1 MEFLRTFSGL
11 ASVTLLLLNGEIM
24 GTTSIFS
31 AVVIQPVK
39 TWRTQRWKVIFI
51 ASFIGTANLY
61 LVFLD
66 PSAID
71 DHGNERQLSTLGQI
85 ITGFL
90 IGFGTRLGNG
100 CTCGHGICGLSRL
113 SRRSLAAVCTFMGV
127 GMATATL
134 FSLEAVRSRTMFLFT
149 DYSLPSTTNPVVAVF
164 VGIVPVSLALFSVV
178 TNPSKKAAGAAM
190 SGALFAVGLAVSKM
204 VLPNKVLGFLDLSR
218 IASGTY
224 DPSLFLV
231 MASGLGLGIL
241 GYQYKQHHL
250 DKKPLLSD
258 KYSIPGNTAID
269 LPLLLGASLFGIGW
283 GVSGLCPGPAMFSA
297 AVGVPAVSFSWL
309 PAFFAGAY
317 LGSKPMT

>member
-1 MEFLRTFSGL
+1 
-11 ASVTLLLLNGEIM
+11 M

-31 AVVIQPVK
+31 AIVIQPVK

-61 LVFLD
+61 LLLVD

-71 DHGNERQLSTLGQI
+71 DRHSARQLSAVGHI
-85 ITGFL
+85 VTGFL
-90 IGFGTRLGNG
+90 IGFGTKLGNG

-134 FSLEAVRSRTMFLFT
+134 FSLEAVQSRTMFLYADFAP
-149 DYSLPSTTNPVVAVF
+149 PSTSNPVVAVV
-164 VGIVPVSLALFSVV
+164 VGILPVSLALFSVV
-178 TNPSKKAAGAAM
+178 TNRSRKSVGAAM

-204 VLPNKVLGFLDLSR
+204 VLPNEILGFLDLSR
-218 IASGTY
+218 IATGTY
-224 DPSLFLV
+224 DPSVMLV
-231 MASGLGLGIL
+231 MASGLGVGIL
-241 GYQYKQHHL
+241 GYICKQEHL
-250 DKKPLLSD
+250 DKKPLLADEYCIS
-258 KYSIPGNTAID
+258 GNTAID

-297 AVGVPAVSFSWL
+297 AVGVPPICFSWL
-309 PAFFAGAY
+309 PAFYAGSY
-317 LGSKPMT
+317 LGSMPMS